1 MEMVFFAIL
10 ECVTTVILAVFVRR
24 ISCHVEA
31 RTNSGRMKHFPVT
44 FFAAALTC
52 LASAVL
58 FLAAHCATGLAF
70 PSEQACTAYLAAHPL
85 GAFFSTVLQFVFGF
99 AVPDCMLLFY
109 LHSITSPITAHRAR
123 RLAPGTLPGLASST
137 SSTTTTST
145 SSIPGTAAP
154 ATASVRGSI
163 NSASVRTAGGPG
175 SGRGSGMGA
184 SGGGGGDGSS
194 SSLACS
200 MGAVSDTTPLLSSAA
215 PVDPVSQLLLS
226 AHQQSLFAASFGP
239 AAAAAAPTGG
249 IDSPLLDD
257 ATASTTSS
265 LSSYSFLQAA
275 DSTPGL
281 ASPPPLGRADPD
293 SDASE
298 CHGFFDTDSDTDSLY
313 AAR

>member
-85 GAFFSTVLQFVFGF
+85 GAFFSTVLQFLFGF

-109 LHSITSPITAHRAR
+109 LHSITSPITAHRAPR
-123 RLAPGTLPGLASST
+123 AALGPST
-137 SSTTTTST
+137 SISTL
-145 SSIPGTAAP
+145 SIPRA

-163 NSASVRTAGGPG
+163 NSAG
-175 SGRGSGMGA
+175 GRGSID
-184 SGGGGGDGSS
+184 STDGRGIDDGSSS

-200 MGAVSDTTPLLSSAA
+200 LGVPAAALCDTTPLLSSAA

-226 AHQQSLFAASFGP
+226 AHQQSLFAASF
-239 AAAAAAPTGG
+239 AAPDAHTGG
-249 IDSPLLDD
+249 VDSPLLDD
-257 ATASTTSS
+257 APSSTNSS

-281 ASPPPLGRADPD
+281 ASPPPLGRADTD
-293 SDASE
+293 SDPSE
-298 CHGFFDTDSDTDSLY
+298 CRGFFDTDSDTDSLY

>member
-1 MEMVFFAIL
+1 MEIVFFAIL
-10 ECVTTVILAVFVRR
+10 ECVTTIILAVFVRR

-31 RTNSGRMKHFPVT
+31 RTNSGRMKSFPVT

-52 LASAVL
+52 IASSVL

-70 PSEQACTAYLAAHPL
+70 PSEQACTAYLAAHQL
-85 GAFFSTVLQFVFGF
+85 GAFFSTVLQFLFGF

-109 LHSITSPITAHRAR
+109 LHSITSPITARQPR
-123 RLAPGTLPGLASST
+123 RPAPGLGPINSST
-137 SSTTTTST
+137 SIGPSPSGPSLGTISV
-145 SSIPGTAAP
+145 PGA

-163 NSASVRTAGGPG
+163 NSAGVRAGPG
-175 SGRGSGMGA
+175 ADAGS
-184 SGGGGGDGSS
+184 SIS

-200 MGAVSDTTPLLSSAA
+200 MGAVTTLSDTTPLLSSAA

-226 AHQQSLFAASFGP
+226 AHQQSLFAAGFG
-239 AAAAAAPTGG
+239 AAPTGG
-249 IDSPLLDD
+249 VDSPLLDD
-257 ATASTTSS
+257 PTSSTNSS

-281 ASPPPLGRADPD
+281 ASPPPHGRADPD
-293 SDASE
+293 ADASE